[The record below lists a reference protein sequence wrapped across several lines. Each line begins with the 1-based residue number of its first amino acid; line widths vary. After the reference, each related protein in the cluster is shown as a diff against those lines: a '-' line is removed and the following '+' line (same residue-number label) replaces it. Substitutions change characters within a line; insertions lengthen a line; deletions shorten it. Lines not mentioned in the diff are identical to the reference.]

1 MTDRDEMYLTTEWFG
16 TEGWMEH
23 NAKEEYTEGQRV
35 AEVLDELSDTLHGW
49 DVGQVGY
56 GVIRAQDGVADGA
69 WPEHAPRGL
78 KWLVKKPYR
87 DGMTVGELF
96 AGVEKREDE
105 RFFLVISKLDLRRKH
120 TGGGEQQVARENVE
134 KAVHWLS
141 ELYVVGGMLRQLKR
155 LGSD

>member
-56 GVIRAQDGVADGA
+56 GVIRAQDGVADDA
-69 WPEHAPRGL
+69 WPAHGPRGL

-87 DGMTVGELF
+87 DGMTMGELF

-141 ELYVVGGMLRQLKR
+141 ELYVVAGMLRQLKR
-155 LGSD
+155 LGSG